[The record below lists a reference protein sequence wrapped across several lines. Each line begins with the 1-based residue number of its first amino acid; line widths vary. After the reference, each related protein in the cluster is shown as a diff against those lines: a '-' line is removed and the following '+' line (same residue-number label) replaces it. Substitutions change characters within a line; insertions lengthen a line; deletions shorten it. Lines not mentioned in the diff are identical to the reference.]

1 MPDSSTPVEVFYSYA
16 HKDEVIRK
24 TLEKHLSLLHRQG
37 LITAWHDRHI
47 LPGADWSQA
56 IDEHLERAS
65 VILLLISADFL
76 ASDYCYGLEMQ
87 RALQRHQANEVRVI
101 PILLRPVD
109 WNKAPFAHLQ
119 ALPTGAKPITTWRNR
134 DEAFT
139 DVAAGI
145 RRVIED
151 LSSLAASAPR
161 AALPPIW
168 NIPYPRN
175 SFFIGRDEILT
186 RLRTQLQAGQATA
199 LSQPQAITG
208 LGGIGKTQI
217 AVEYA
222 YRFQQDYQVVLWAR
236 AESTEALTS
245 SYVTIA
251 TLLNLPEQESQD
263 QKITVEAVKVW
274 LQTTQRVVAH
284 PG

>member
-1 MPDSSTPVEVFYSYA
+1 MPVSSTPVEVFYSYA
-16 HKDEVIRK
+16 HEDASWLNE
-24 TLEKHLSLLHRQG
+24 LEKHLSLLRRQG

-47 LPGADWSQA
+47 LPGADWAQA
-56 IDEHLERAS
+56 IDKHLERAS

-87 RALQRHQANEVRVI
+87 RALQRHQANEARVI

-109 WNKAPFAHLQ
+109 WKGAPFAHLQ
-119 ALPTGAKPITTWRNR
+119 ALPTDANPIMSWSNQ

-161 AALPPIW
+161 AALPPVW
-168 NIPYPRN
+168 NVPSRN

-186 RLRTQLQAGQATA
+186 RLRKQLQAGQATA
-199 LSQPQAITG
+199 LSQPQAIKG

-217 AVEYA
+217 AVE
-222 YRFQQDYQVVLWAR
+222 
-236 AESTEALTS
+236 
-245 SYVTIA
+245 
-251 TLLNLPEQESQD
+251 
-263 QKITVEAVKVW
+263 
-274 LQTTQRVVAH
+274 
-284 PG
+284 